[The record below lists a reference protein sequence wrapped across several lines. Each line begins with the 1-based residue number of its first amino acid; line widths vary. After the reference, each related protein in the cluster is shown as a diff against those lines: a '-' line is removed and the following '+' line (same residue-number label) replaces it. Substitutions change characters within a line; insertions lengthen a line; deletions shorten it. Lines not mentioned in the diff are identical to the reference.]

1 MSLVTDL
8 SAEPRPT
15 DDWLARSYEHAEC
28 GHETLVS
35 GDDYVLLECPFRP
48 IESTFCAGCGRL
60 VPLSSV
66 AWCDTGENVAA
77 YRDRLYRSVSF
88 WKRMYLMLLG
98 NNYEGAVT
106 LKLDSRGKP
115 RATVRQAVG

>member
-1 MSLVTDL
+1 MSLVTDF

-15 DDWLARSYEHAEC
+15 DDWLARSYEHADC

-48 IESTFCAGCGRL
+48 IESTFCVGCGRL

-66 AWCDTGENVAA
+66 AWSDTGENVAA

-106 LKLDSRGKP
+106 LKLDSQGKP
-115 RATVRQAVG
+115 RSTARQVVG

>member
-1 MSLVTDL
+1 MSF
-8 SAEPRPT
+8 SAYREHVLR
-15 DDWLARSYEHAEC
+15 WLRA
-28 GHETLVS
+28 
-35 GDDYVLLECPFRP
+35 
-48 IESTFCAGCGRL
+48 L

-77 YRDRLYRSVSF
+77 YRDRLYSSVSF

-106 LKLDSRGKP
+106 LKLDSQGKP